1 MVASLFAVP
10 FGVAMAL
17 PALRLQGLY
26 LALATMAFAQMAAI
40 LFFPQPEILGFDG
53 KPIRSLRILGFDF
66 SQPFHF
72 LGIDFGQDVG
82 TMLFIAGAL
91 GVVGVLVVLAAQE
104 RVRPPAHR
112 AGRQPGRVRD
122 RSASTRSSPSSACS

>member
-1 MVASLFAVP
+1 MP
-10 FGVAMAL
+10 FGVLMAL

-26 LALATMAFAQMAAI
+26 LALATMAFAQMAEI

-53 KPIRSLRILGFDF
+53 KPIRSLTILGFDF
-66 SQPFHF
+66 SEPFTF

-82 TMLFIAGAL
+82 TMLFIAFAL
-91 GVVGVLVVLAAQE
+91 GVVGVLVVLL
-104 RVRPPAHR
+104 HR
-112 AGRQPGRVRD
+112 ARSVAGSPRWATARPRAR